1 MLLDLDVHRE
11 LAEGGHIVSHVNYD
25 WIAQN
30 LEDLAPIIGPDATG
44 PDWAGTP
51 YLVDDKVQTTLLT
64 VIGLA
69 YNTDMIDTPPES
81 YEDLLDP
88 RFAGQLGVSDRIVS
102 RWEKGGGD
110 VIPRPVNQAA
120 LDTLLARSDAN
131 VHGRFAGL
139 LSVEGEPLHQLVEP
153 EDNPVE
159 AGRYTKHPNDGKL
172 MAGVPEG
179 IFLAG
184 KDNEPTWVDEF
195 SIDVFP
201 TTNAD
206 YARFCAA
213 TGHPTPRHWE
223 GRRCPRQR
231 FGSGSTRRA
240 GIARRP
246 EWSRGRRPRRRG
258 DSAPPPSATGPGA
271 RGPRRPSSTRTSSRN
286 STCTWSTTSSTNCVP
301 ASLATSTAT
310 SCAAPAP
317 PGWSTPPPP

>member
-1 MLLDLDVHRE
+1 MPLITQWTGRE
-11 LAEGGHIVSHVNYD
+11 IKALREALRLSLFD
-25 WIAQN
+25 
-30 LEDLAPIIGPDATG
+30 
-44 PDWAGTP
+44 
-51 YLVDDKVQTTLLT
+51 
-64 VIGLA
+64 
-69 YNTDMIDTPPES
+69 
-81 YEDLLDP
+81 
-88 RFAGQLGVSDRIVS
+88 FAGQLGVSDRIVS

-159 AGRYTKHPNDGKL
+159 TGRYSKHPQDGKL
-172 MAGVPEG
+172 MTRVPEG
-179 IFLAG
+179 ISLEG

-223 GRRCPRQR
+223 GRRCPQELYDHPVVEVSWRDASAYAKWAGKSLPTSSQWEKAARGTTGTMYPWGDQKTAAKCNVRETGIGKTSPVSR
-231 FGSGSTRRA
+231 FHSGVSPYGAYDLVGNVWEWCATTSTKGRFELKGSAWTSPLFRGEPAAFNDANDFMQDDDTGFRCVA
-240 GIARRP
+240 ADDIARQ
-246 EWSRGRRPRRRG
+246 G
-258 DSAPPPSATGPGA
+258 
-271 RGPRRPSSTRTSSRN
+271 
-286 STCTWSTTSSTNCVP
+286 
-301 ASLATSTAT
+301 
-310 SCAAPAP
+310 
-317 PGWSTPPPP
+317 